1 MANTPA
7 STSTSAT
14 GMKDEYGIPIPEEDA
29 ISITFINPVN
39 AGQTMELLANVGEYS
54 NSIGDFTSINMVKD
68 YFVPS
73 NGLTIEIED
82 DRIYSLFAF
91 IQRGWKIQVTINDNP
106 NMIGFVFNTRVT
118 ATRDG
123 GTKLVIECK
132 DLLEYMAQGTV
143 PPNMGPSP
151 TTGQSSPVN
160 FHFPPTATLSQ
171 CLNTVAGAFSTATSQ
186 PVSVITDDS
195 NSISVATGFNT
206 GLATRGKTPASQVK
220 SFSKSQLHLT
230 TPIKGESYLA
240 YIVRLAKLAGCNP
253 KMSNANDYE
262 IICKPPTYDRSS
274 APPFNLYH
282 YLTAPNNAANN
293 VLSYGYFFNED
304 YQYSEVIVEA
314 NTTGDNKF
322 YQSTLKGIAVNEL
335 TGFPFVPSLT
345 GNDVA
350 TVPQALANIPAIP
363 SVVSFI
369 GALTNNKLGSGY
381 VFSPFN
387 TQLYNQRGSMPI
399 DISTQ
404 VNMPY
409 YTVSNSAHTQDEV
422 TYAARKILAEQQDKY
437 VEAVFRVKGWKDNST
452 AAIWQPDMM
461 VTITEE
467 IFSPGSPVTF
477 PMWIRKVNFIKSRTE
492 GTITEI
498 TCTLPYTHFF
508 IATP

>member
-1 MANTPA
+1 MANTQSP
-7 STSTSAT
+7 SNVGGT
-14 GMKDEYGIPIPEEDA
+14 GMKDEYGIPIPLTDA
-29 ISITFINPVN
+29 ISITFINPVGGQQIQLPSNIGQN
-39 AGQTMELLANVGEYS
+39 AD
-54 NSIGDFTSINMVKD
+54 SIDFVSIRMVKD

-73 NGLTIEIED
+73 NGLTIEIEGD
-82 DRIYSLFAF
+82 KLIYSVFAF
-91 IQRGWKIQVTINDNP
+91 IQRGWKVKVLLNDSQ
-106 NMIGFVFNTRVT
+106 NMVGFVFNIRTG
-118 ATRDG
+118 ATKDG
-123 GTKLVIECK
+123 GTKLTIECK

-160 FHFPPTATLSQ
+160 FHFPPTTTLGD
-171 CLNTVAGAFSTATSQ
+171 CLNTLAGAFSSATSQ
-186 PVSVITDDS
+186 PCVVQTDDTQ
-195 NSISVATGFNT
+195 SVTVGGGFNT
-206 GLATRGKTPASQVK
+206 GLVTKGKTPASQIK

-240 YIVRLAKLAGCNP
+240 YVVRLSKLAGCNV
-253 KMSNANDYE
+253 KMSNANDYT
-262 IICKPPTYDRSS
+262 IICKPPTYDREYGP
-274 APPFNLYH
+274 AFNLYH
-282 YLTAPNNAANN
+282 YLTAPNNSANN
-293 VLSYGYFFNED
+293 VLSYGYFFNTD

-322 YQSTLKGIAVNEL
+322 YQSTLKGIALNEL
-335 TGFPFVPSLT
+335 TAFPFVPSLT
-345 GNDVA
+345 GGDVSS
-350 TVPQALANIPAIP
+350 VPQAIANIPAIP
-363 SVVSFI
+363 GIVSYI
-369 GALTNNKLGSGY
+369 GALTNNQLGTGY

-409 YTVSNSAHTQDEV
+409 YTVSTSAHTQDEV

-437 VEAVFRVKGWKDNST
+437 VEAVFRVKGWKDNLT
-452 AAIWQPDMM
+452 GCIWQPDLM
-461 VTITEE
+461 VSITEE
-467 IFSPGSPVTF
+467 VFTPGSPVTF
-477 PMWIRKVNFIKSRTE
+477 PMWIRKVDFLKSRAE